1 MSTDLLRSTEGGE
14 MKSSREEEEVI
25 MTPQLVVVVM
35 VLTGDAQSLNL
46 KIDGIFPW
54 ESFPLSV
61 S

>member
-1 MSTDLLRSTEGGE
+1 

-46 KIDGIFPW
+46 KIDGIFFW

-61 S
+61 Y